1 MFSFS
6 GLSPQHVQALRDQ
19 YGIYIV
25 NSGRINVAGMTAA
38 NMDAI
43 CDAIIAVLQT

>member
-6 GLSPQHVQALRDQ
+6 GLTKDHVEALRKK
-19 YGIYIV
+19 YGIYMV
-25 NSGRINVAGMTAA
+25 ASGRINVAGMTRD

-43 CDAIIAVLQT
+43 CQAIAEVL

>member
-19 YGIYIV
+19 FGIYIV
-25 NSGRINVAGMTAA
+25 NSGRINVAGMTVG

-43 CDAIIAVLQT
+43 CDAIIAVLRM